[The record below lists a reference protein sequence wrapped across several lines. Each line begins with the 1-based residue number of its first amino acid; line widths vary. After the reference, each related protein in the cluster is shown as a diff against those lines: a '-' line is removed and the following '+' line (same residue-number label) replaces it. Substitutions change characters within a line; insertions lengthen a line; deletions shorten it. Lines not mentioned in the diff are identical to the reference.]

1 MLIWNE
7 KFSVTP
13 ITTHIDIREI
23 SKKIN
28 KNLII
33 NKIKTLN
40 WFFKENLKENHEL
53 ELWV

>member
-13 ITTHIDIREI
+13 ITTHIDIRNL
-23 SKKIN
+23 IN

-40 WFFKENLKENHEL
+40 WFLKKNLKENHEL